1 MEQHGMTGHYRTS
14 KLRQPR
20 FIICAVVP
28 AMLLATPAR
37 GIPDALPTELLEKRL
52 DEIPYL
58 RRLSITEEYDVG
70 RVRP

>member
-1 MEQHGMTGHYRTS
+1 
-14 KLRQPR
+14 
-20 FIICAVVP
+20 
-28 AMLLATPAR
+28 MLLATPAR

-52 DEIPYL
+52 DEILYL